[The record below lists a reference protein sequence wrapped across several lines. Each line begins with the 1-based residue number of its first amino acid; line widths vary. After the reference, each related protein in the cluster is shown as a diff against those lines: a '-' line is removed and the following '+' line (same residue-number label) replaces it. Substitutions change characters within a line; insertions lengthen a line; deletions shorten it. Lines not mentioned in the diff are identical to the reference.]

1 MDNILSIQW
10 STGHMAIYMPAF
22 FPCTAGKLNKLK
34 KYIAMDAE
42 HAEALLKLMQ
52 AFFQERIPEC
62 EEVFQREGKAYW
74 NYQDKAA
81 DYEHQLA
88 DGKTPVGL
96 PLTKEQKND
105 WKKYAKKIVLLLPGL
120 VSVVHCRQRNR
131 KSGLKPTWK
140 EVQKSE

>member
-34 KYIAMDAE
+34 KYIAMDVE
-42 HAEALLKLMQ
+42 HAEALLKQMQ

-62 EEVFQREGKAYW
+62 EEVFSVRVKPTGITRTE
-74 NYQDKAA
+74 
-81 DYEHQLA
+81 
-88 DGKTPVGL
+88 
-96 PLTKEQKND
+96 PLTMNINLPMARPQWGFRSRKSRRKTGRSMQ
-105 WKKYAKKIVLLLPGL
+105 KIVLLLPGL
-120 VSVVHCRQRNR
+120 ASVLHCRQRNR
-131 KSGLKPTWK
+131 KSGLNPTWK

>member
-10 STGHMAIYMPAF
+10 SSGHMAIYMPAF

-34 KYIAMDAE
+34 KYIAMDVE
-42 HAEALLKLMQ
+42 HAEALFKQMQ
-52 AFFQERIPEC
+52 AFFRERIPEC

-81 DYEHQLA
+81 DYERQLA
-88 DGKTPVGL
+88 NGKTPVGL
-96 PLTKEQKND
+96 PLTKEQK
-105 WKKYAKKIVLLLPGL
+105 IVLLLPGL
-120 VSVVHCRQRNR
+120 VSVVHYRQRNR

>member
-10 STGHMAIYMPAF
+10 SSGHMAIYMPAF

-34 KYIAMDAE
+34 KYIAMDVE
-42 HAEALLKLMQ
+42 HAEALLKQMQ
-52 AFFQERIPEC
+52 AFFKERIPEC

-74 NYQDKAA
+74 NYQDKAV

-96 PLTKEQKND
+96 PLTKEQKKD
-105 WKKYAKKIVLLLPGL
+105 WKKYAKIVLLLPGL
-120 VSVVHCRQRNR
+120 VSVVHCRRRNR